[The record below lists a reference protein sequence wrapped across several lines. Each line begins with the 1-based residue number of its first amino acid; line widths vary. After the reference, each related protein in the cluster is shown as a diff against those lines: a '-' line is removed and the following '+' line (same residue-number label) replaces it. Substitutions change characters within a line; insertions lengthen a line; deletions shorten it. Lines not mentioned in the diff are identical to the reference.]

1 MPLRPLGKAD
11 IEAVAKYITQNAR
24 VMKNDKGKEFIGL
37 EGFNHEVNGLYGQ
50 LRFGY
55 FGLSEVAEN
64 RQRASMSAEESFVK
78 LNPQE
83 RKDLLAK
90 LAALDKPA
98 QPNTK

>member
-11 IEAVAKYITQNAR
+11 IEAVAKYITQNAK

-64 RQRASMSAEESFVK
+64 RQRASMSAEDAIAK
-78 LNPQE
+78 LTPDE
-83 RKDLLAK
+83 RKALLAK
-90 LAALDKPA
+90 LAAPA
-98 QPNTK
+98 QPNAK